1 MKFAI
6 LIVSPPGYIH
16 SAAFNEVATTLHSGL
31 KNLGHDSII
40 TKIPFPDRYNIIL
53 GCNLLPSSNVNL
65 PRHSILYN
73 LEQISLDSSWFSS
86 DLLQFFRNYPLWD
99 YSERNLKALTKM
111 GITNVQH
118 LPVGFTSKTS
128 ELPQVD
134 QDIDVLFYGSINQR
148 RKHII
153 DQLINKGIKV
163 KVINGL
169 YGYPRDQLIARS
181 KIIINI
187 HFYEAK
193 VFEIVRISHLLA
205 NSKFVISE
213 TGPDSEDQ
221 QYFHPGL
228 VFTPYDNLVET
239 CLEYLDRPHD
249 RKLIASQ
256 GYQLMRQRPIEQY
269 LTNVINHLQPIPI
282 DGNKKAETSQTLK
295 IDIGCGNKKH
305 HGFIGVDIFPAPS
318 VDVVADLSK
327 KFPFGDNSVDQIIAN
342 DFIEHLTD
350 RIHTMNEIWR
360 VCKSNALVDIFV
372 PSSDGRGAFQDP
384 THVSFWNIN
393 SFQYYCIE
401 YPEYLNLCQQYGFQ
415 GRFSLVKI
423 DHYKAPGNVI
433 HVRAILRAI
442 KDHNTVSANISVDT
456 VFVKEINLLV
466 CPDWQQSHEQIFNEL
481 KEALIILAKHEEKKH
496 INLIIEAGCFNN
508 EEASIED
515 FLSYLAMDLSLSEG
529 IDISESGLEISV
541 LNGLD
546 ETTWKLLSSN
556 ITGRLVVSTEN
567 SKLINRLGITHLRSY
582 ICNDIQDRSF
592 HSTAQLPSSKFWLIN
607 QVKDSRI
614 KIGEYSYSDGPVNF
628 VLVNSEDYI
637 SIGRFCSIAS
647 GVTIFGG
654 GEHFLERVTTFP
666 LQVLFTQVNPNQGNV
681 DATTKGKT
689 IIGNDVWI
697 GQGATILSGVKIGN
711 GVVIGTKAVVA
722 KDIPDYAVVVGNP
735 GQIIRYR
742 FSRDTIAHL
751 LEQKWWNWDIAKIRD
766 NIDLLYQN
774 PEINSSRSE

>member
-6 LIVSPPGYIH
+6 LIVSPPDYIH

-31 KNLGHDSII
+31 TVLGHDSII
-40 TKIPFPDRYNIIL
+40 TKIPFSDRYNIVL
-53 GCNLLPSSNVNL
+53 GCNLLPTSNLKL
-65 PRHSILYN
+65 PRNSILYN
-73 LEQISLDSSWFSS
+73 LEQISIDSPWFSTE
-86 DLLQFFRNYPLWD
+86 LLQFFRNYPLWD
-99 YSERNLKALTKM
+99 YSEINLKALAKM

-118 LPVGFTSKTS
+118 LPIGYIPEISKI
-128 ELPQVD
+128 PQAN

-153 DQLINKGIKV
+153 DKLIDKGV
-163 KVINGL
+163 NVQVIHGL
-169 YGYPRDQLIARS
+169 YGSQRDEFIARS
-181 KIIINI
+181 KVVLNI
-187 HFYEAK
+187 HFYKAK

-205 NSKFVISE
+205 NTKFVISE
-213 TGPDSEDQ
+213 TGPHSEDQ
-221 QYFHPGL
+221 QYFYPGL
-228 VFTPYDNLVET
+228 VFSEYDNLVDT
-239 CLEYLDRPHD
+239 CLEYLDSVHD
-249 RKLIASQ
+249 RELIANQ
-256 GYQLMRQRPIEQY
+256 GYQLISQRPIEKY
-269 LTNVINHLQPIPI
+269 LTDLISFLEPISV
-282 DGNKKAETSQTLK
+282 DESYEVETLK
-295 IDIGCGNKKH
+295 IDIGCGSKKH

-318 VDVVADLSK
+318 VDVVADLSI
-327 KFPFGDNSVDQIIAN
+327 KFPFRDNSVDQIIAN

-360 VCKSNALVDIFV
+360 VCKPNALVDIFV

-433 HVRAILRAI
+433 HVRAVLRAI
-442 KDHNTVSANISVDT
+442 KDNNTFPANISVDS

-466 CPDWQQSHEQIFNEL
+466 CPDWQQSNEKIFNEL
-481 KEALIILAKHEEKKH
+481 KETLIILAKHKENKH
-496 INLIIEAGCFNN
+496 INLIIEAGSFNN
-508 EEASIED
+508 EEASVEE

-529 IDISESGLEISV
+529 IDISDSGLEISV
-541 LNGLD
+541 LNDLD
-546 ETTWKLLSSN
+546 ETTWKILSSN
-556 ITGRLVVSTEN
+556 ITGRLVISIEN
-567 SKLINRLGITHLRSY
+567 SNLINRLGIAHLQPY
-582 ICNDIQDRSF
+582 TYNDIQNRSF
-592 HSTAQLPSSKFWLIN
+592 HHTVQLPSPKFWLVN
-607 QVKDSRI
+607 QVQDSRV

-654 GEHFLERVTTFP
+654 GEHFLERITTFP

-681 DATTKGKT
+681 DATTKGNT

-711 GVVIGTKAVVA
+711 GVVIGAKAVVA

-742 FSRDTIAHL
+742 FSGDTIAHL
-751 LEQKWWNWDIAKIRD
+751 LEQQWWNWDIAKIRN
-766 NIDLLYQN
+766 NIDVLYQN
-774 PEINSSRSE
+774 PEINSSRSD